1 MSYNMFALTII
12 VFIPIIRFKLKG
24 GMMKKLSFSVIL
36 IMCMVIAVFA
46 HNDPEGLFNETT
58 PQLLPPPQYIWGN
71 DILITNNQIGGL
83 DFATDYSS
91 GSIYAYQ
98 STRNG
103 GTADTCFLFKSTD
116 NGLSWTDLGV
126 IQVNG
131 NGDLSDPE
139 VIVTDGGRIAFLHL
153 NIETDGERRIRL
165 REFNDTTLTSSHW
178 EYPTETSDT
187 VLDYDFDYA
196 DGYYYITYSISNGA
210 NIDIYGVTCHEDS
223 STWSNNTLLYTNA
236 TIGEEPRV
244 SAGIGGT
251 GYVAFI
257 ENRNHTD
264 TLNIRCKR
272 TYDYGASWEGSVG
285 ITDLTGQDISDIDI
299 ACDKSHPGV
308 VWITTQ
314 YNDFGNW
321 GYYLSTD
328 SCDHSSYVGI
338 VSVHSGWDE
347 YLGTVESHPL
357 SGWATFAFRS
367 DSSSSHNVAFF
378 YNNWD
383 NPSSEQELQE
393 INQHNATDTYR
404 PEAGNILHNSAVIY
418 AGWGPTDLYFDSY
431 INNTGIND
439 NITNNSFNAYASP
452 AMFHD
457 NTEIFFTLSDNS
469 NASIDIFNALG
480 QRVWSYSSY
489 FSKGINSVKWSGNNS
504 RGSDVPEG
512 VYFFRVN
519 NGSSISS
526 GKMTLF

>member
-1 MSYNMFALTII
+1 MN
-12 VFIPIIRFKLKG
+12 
-24 GMMKKLSFSVIL
+24 KLSFSVIL
-36 IMCMVIAVFA
+36 IMCMLIGVFA

-58 PQLLPPPQYIWGN
+58 PQLLPPPQYIWGD
-71 DILITNNQIGGL
+71 DIQIMSGNVGAF
-83 DFATDYSS
+83 DFATDYNS
-91 GSIYAYQ
+91 GYVYAL
-98 STRNG
+98 TNTWNG
-103 GTADTCFLFKSTD
+103 GTPDTMRIYMSRD
-116 NGLSWTDLGV
+116 NGLSWTYEAIAMTNADGELDQSE
-126 IQVNG
+126 I
-131 NGDLSDPE
+131 L
-139 VIVTDGGRIAFLHL
+139 ITDAGKVACFGLYK
-153 NIETDGERRIRL
+153 ETDGRSRLYL
-165 REFNDTTLTSSHW
+165 REFSDSNLSTGDFEQIYRTG
-178 EYPTETSDT
+178 DT
-187 VLDYDFDYA
+187 VQTFDVDYA
-196 DGYYYITYSISNGA
+196 DGYYYVTYTLYDAGGDW
-210 NIDIYGVTCHEDS
+210 DILGVTCHEDS
-223 STWSNNTLLYTNA
+223 STWNNHNNLFSNAYG
-236 TIGEEPRV
+236 GEESRV
-244 SAGIGGT
+244 SAGTGGI

-257 ENRNHTD
+257 ENRFNND

-272 TYDYGASWEGSVG
+272 TFDYGASWAGSVG

-299 ACDKSHPGV
+299 ACSKPHPEV

-314 YNDFGNW
+314 YNNLENW

-357 SGWATFAFRS
+357 YGWATFAFRS

-393 INQHNATDTYR
+393 INQHNATNTYR
-404 PEAGNILHNSAVIY
+404 PEAGNIIANSAIVY
-418 AGWGPTDLYFDSY
+418 AGWGPSDLYFDSY

-504 RGSDVPEG
+504 RGSNVPEG

-519 NGSSISS
+519 NGSTISS